1 MKILDIPQ
9 SGKRGLNV
17 SQNGRY
23 GQISRALAI
32 PANPRTDAQLDIR
45 DTFTAVTKAWRALT
59 DAQRAAWASAALTVM
74 SKSRC
79 GTSGPLTGSQFYTK
93 LNATVA
99 LIGGDNMDAP
109 PMPPAFDHNPVGAL
123 AISNDGGE
131 ITLRLA
137 CPNQPTTDILVRATA
152 PVSAG
157 VSNTSDYRILG
168 VLPAPAQGA
177 CNITAMYVA
186 RFGVPPVTAKVFV
199 QTNQVISGYE
209 DLGRGS
215 HAIVPAEV

>member
-59 DAQRAAWASAALTVM
+59 DAQRAAWAAAAQTVM

-79 GTSGPLTGSQFYTK
+79 GTSGPLTGSQLYTK

-99 LIGGDNMDAP
+99 LVGGDNMDAP

-123 AISNDGGE
+123 AISNDGGD

>member
-17 SQNGRY
+17 SQNGRF
-23 GQISRALAI
+23 GQISRAYTI
-32 PANPRTDAQLDIR
+32 PSNPRTDAQLNIR
-45 DTFTAVTKAWRALT
+45 ETFAEVTKAWRALS
-59 DAQRAAWASAALTVM
+59 DAQRAAWAAAAQTIM

-79 GTSGPLTGSQFYTK
+79 GTNGPLTGSQLYTK

-99 LIGGDNMDAP
+99 LVGGDTMDAP

-123 AISNDGGE
+123 AISNDGGD

-137 CPNQPTTDILVRATA
+137 CPNQPTTDIIVRATA

-157 VSNTSDYRILG
+157 VSSTSDYRILG
-168 VLPAPAQGA
+168 VLPAPAQGS
-177 CNITAMYVA
+177 CNITALYVA
-186 RFGVPPVTAKVFV
+186 RFGVPPVTGKVFV
-199 QTNQVISGYE
+199 KTNQVISGYE

-215 HAIVPAEV
+215 HAIVPPEI

>member
-123 AISNDGGE
+123 AISNDGGD

>member
-17 SQNGRY
+17 SQNGRF
-23 GQISRALAI
+23 GQISRI
-32 PANPRTDAQLDIR
+32 FSVPSNPRTDAQMNIR
-45 DTFTAVTKAWRALT
+45 DTFAQVTKAWRALT
-59 DAQRAAWASAALTVM
+59 DEQRAAWAAAAQTVM

-79 GTSGPLTGSQFYTK
+79 GTSGPLTGSQLYTK

-99 LIGGDNMDAP
+99 LVGGDNMDAP